1 MAKLRRD
8 CSDKRT
14 GVTLSVALA
23 SVLCAL
29 ADPGAAATRR
39 DPDWPCQQIKVPT
52 ISVAAVWSGPS
63 LEGLGSWSADEEVAD
78 LVARLAARRTPLDEA
93 QKRIDAFSEKAGS
106 EKRSRLLLLFA
117 GVFEELNKQREE
129 VIGGLARVAHRQT
142 DSANEI
148 RAENHDFLE
157 LRSKADT
164 DPAKLKDLGD
174 KLDWDTRI
182 FEDRNRSIGYACEVP
197 VLIEQ
202 RIFAIARMIEGKI
215 E

>member
-52 ISVAAVWSGPS
+52 ISAAAVWSGPS
-63 LEGLGSWSADEEVAD
+63 LEGLGPWSADEEVAD

-93 QKRIDAFSEKAGS
+93 QKLIDAFSEKAGA

-142 DSANEI
+142 DPPTKFAPRTMIFSSCAARRIPTLPSSRISAT
-148 RAENHDFLE
+148 
-157 LRSKADT
+157 S
-164 DPAKLKDLGD
+164 
-174 KLDWDTRI
+174 
-182 FEDRNRSIGYACEVP
+182 SIGTRASS
-197 VLIEQ
+197 
-202 RIFAIARMIEGKI
+202 RIATGRSAMPARCRCSSSNESLPLR

>member
-8 CSDKRT
+8 CSDRMT

-52 ISVAAVWSGPS
+52 ISAAAVWSGPS

-93 QKRIDAFSEKAGS
+93 QKLIDAFSRRLAPRSARGS
-106 EKRSRLLLLFA
+106 FSSSPASSRSSTSS
-117 GVFEELNKQREE
+117 
-129 VIGGLARVAHRQT
+129 ARR
-142 DSANEI
+142 
-148 RAENHDFLE
+148 
-157 LRSKADT
+157 
-164 DPAKLKDLGD
+164 
-174 KLDWDTRI
+174 
-182 FEDRNRSIGYACEVP
+182 
-197 VLIEQ
+197 
-202 RIFAIARMIEGKI
+202 
-215 E
+215 